1 MFAARIRP
9 EGLTTSSPVWLPP
22 LLTTIGTPTSFLGL
36 RSSGTVYGQ
45 FNESHEPPPNFTLAL
60 TAMIDPHL
68 VTFHPFALYKTLG
81 VRENYRSI
89 VASHFRCASLSTL
102 VSGRR

>member
-1 MFAARIRP
+1 
-9 EGLTTSSPVWLPP
+9 
-22 LLTTIGTPTSFLGL
+22 
-36 RSSGTVYGQ
+36 VYGQ

-81 VRENYRSI
+81 VRERLDADGNQHGYYFCSNCHQEYVNRLRDADNSFE
-89 VASHFRCASLSTL
+89 SWKKN
-102 VSGRR
+102 GGKQNG

>member
-1 MFAARIRP
+1 M
-9 EGLTTSSPVWLPP
+9 
-22 LLTTIGTPTSFLGL
+22 
-36 RSSGTVYGQ
+36 YGQ

-81 VRENYRSI
+81 VRETI
-89 VASHFRCASLSTL
+89 QAMT
-102 VSGRR
+102 